1 MVLAHVLVLQ
11 LQLRS
16 ISPCRKNFFCRF
28 LQLCCSEPYH
38 SFSPAYKGTHKSTH
52 KTMSVFDSNESFNW
66 LCLVYDSSQRND
78 ALLNLGKNRQQF
90 EDLGP
95 VIWNSPG
102 QVTILLQEII
112 SVYPYVTGNSENT
125 ILTAEL
131 SNRVC
136 NVLVLFQCIA
146 LHPDTRMDLI
156 DAQIPSYLF
165 PFLQCAS
172 SSHAPINSKTE
183 LSESILKSREFE
195 YLKLTSLGVFGSLVK
210 SDSFEVIKYL
220 LSTEIVPQC
229 LKIMELS
236 SELSKT
242 VALFIFMRIILN
254 EHGLSYICLNEVR
267 LVSVINVLNS
277 MVSNIFSN
285 NSSNS
290 KGGYGSSD
298 NNSHPG
304 RILKNL
310 LRCYLRLCDD
320 LSVRSIVKEKIPASL
335 VIAADPQQQV
345 NQEYVQLLENVRAI
359 REIINEDAT
368 VNKLLKQLLEALGL
382 P

>member
-1 MVLAHVLVLQ
+1 
-11 LQLRS
+11 
-16 ISPCRKNFFCRF
+16 
-28 LQLCCSEPYH
+28 
-38 SFSPAYKGTHKSTH
+38 
-52 KTMSVFDSNESFNW
+52 
-66 LCLVYDSSQRND
+66 
-78 ALLNLGKNRQQF
+78 
-90 EDLGP
+90 
-95 VIWNSPG
+95 
-102 QVTILLQEII
+102 
-112 SVYPYVTGNSENT
+112 
-125 ILTAEL
+125 
-131 SNRVC
+131 C

-146 LHPDTRMDLI
+146 LHPDTKMELI
-156 DAQIPSYLF
+156 NAQIPSYLF
-165 PFLQCAS
+165 PFLQSATYDN
-172 SSHAPINSKTE
+172 PINNNLKQQIDM
-183 LSESILKSREFE
+183 SENILKSREFE

-229 LKIMELS
+229 LKIMEVS

-254 EHGLSYICLNEVR
+254 ENGLNYICLNEVR

-277 MVSNIFSN
+277 MVSNISPNSNSTNNNNSNTANANSN
-285 NSSNS
+285 NPNG
-290 KGGYGSSD
+290 KNGND
-298 NNSHPG
+298 NNAHPG

-335 VIAADPQQQV
+335 VIALDPQQQV
-345 NQEYVQLLENVRAI
+345 NQEYIQLYENVKAI
-359 REIINEDAT
+359 RGIISEDAT

>member
-1 MVLAHVLVLQ
+1 
-11 LQLRS
+11 
-16 ISPCRKNFFCRF
+16 
-28 LQLCCSEPYH
+28 
-38 SFSPAYKGTHKSTH
+38 
-52 KTMSVFDSNESFNW
+52 MSVFDSNESFNW
-66 LCLVYDSSQRND
+66 LCSVYDPALRND
-78 ALLNLGKNRQQF
+78 SLLNLGKNRQQF

-112 SVYPYVTGNSENT
+112 SLYPYLTGNSPSLV
-125 ILTAEL
+125 LTPEL

-146 LHPDTRMDLI
+146 LHPDTKMELI
-156 DAQIPSYLF
+156 NAQIPSYLF
-165 PFLQCAS
+165 PFLQSATNTTNN
-172 SSHAPINSKTE
+172 PINNNLKQQIDM
-183 LSESILKSREFE
+183 SENILKSREFE

-210 SDSFEVIKYL
+210 SDSFDVIKYL

-229 LKIMELS
+229 LKIMEVS

-254 EHGLSYICLNEVR
+254 ENGLNYICLNEVR

-277 MVSNIFSN
+277 MVSNISPTN
-285 NSSNS
+285 NSTNNNSNTANANNNNPNG
-290 KGGYGSSD
+290 KNGND
-298 NNSHPG
+298 NNAHPG

-335 VIAADPQQQV
+335 VIALDPQQQV
-345 NQEYVQLLENVRAI
+345 NQEYIQLYENVKAI
-359 REIINEDAT
+359 RGIISEDAT

>member
-1 MVLAHVLVLQ
+1 
-11 LQLRS
+11 
-16 ISPCRKNFFCRF
+16 
-28 LQLCCSEPYH
+28 
-38 SFSPAYKGTHKSTH
+38 
-52 KTMSVFDSNESFNW
+52 MSVFDSNDSFNW
-66 LCLVYDSSQRND
+66 LCSVYDPVHRNE

-112 SVYPYVTGNSENT
+112 ALYPYLTGNTPNFT
-125 ILTAEL
+125 LTPEL

-146 LHPDTRMDLI
+146 LHPETRMELI
-156 DAQIPSYLF
+156 NAQIPFYLF
-165 PFLQCAS
+165 PFLQCA
-172 SSHAPINSKTE
+172 APSQNGKVDISTA
-183 LSESILKSREFE
+183 ILKSREFE

-229 LKIMELS
+229 LKIMEVS

-254 EHGLSYICLNEVR
+254 ESGLNYICVNEVR
-267 LVSVINVLNS
+267 LISVINVLNS
-277 MVSNIFSN
+277 MITSIYFTHKDH
-285 NSSNS
+285 S
-290 KGGYGSSD
+290 KNGGGAND

-310 LRCYLRLCDD
+310 LRCYLRLCDEV
-320 LSVRSIVKEKIPASL
+320 SVRGTVKEKIPASL
-335 VIAADPQQQV
+335 VIAVDPQQQV
-345 NQEYVQLLENVRAI
+345 NKDYPQLYENVNAI
-359 REIINEDAT
+359 RDIINEDAT

-382 P
+382 L

>member
-1 MVLAHVLVLQ
+1 
-11 LQLRS
+11 
-16 ISPCRKNFFCRF
+16 
-28 LQLCCSEPYH
+28 
-38 SFSPAYKGTHKSTH
+38 
-52 KTMSVFDSNESFNW
+52 MSVFDSNDSFNW
-66 LCLVYDSSQRND
+66 LCSVYDPAQRNE

-112 SVYPYVTGNSENT
+112 SLYPYLTGNSSNL
-125 ILTAEL
+125 ILTPDL

-146 LHPDTRMDLI
+146 LHPDTRMELI
-156 DAQIPSYLF
+156 NAQIPSYLF
-165 PFLQCAS
+165 PFLQCAPPS
-172 SSHAPINSKTE
+172 SLTHGSKLT
-183 LSESILKSREFE
+183 LSASILKSREFE

-210 SDSFEVIKYL
+210 SDSFEVIKFL

-229 LKIMELS
+229 LKIMEVS

-254 EHGLSYICLNEVR
+254 ENGLKYICLNEVR

-277 MVSNIFSN
+277 MISNIHAN
-285 NSSNS
+285 NSEHGKNGNNSN
-290 KGGYGSSD
+290 D

-310 LRCYLRLCDD
+310 LRCYLRLCDEV
-320 LSVRSIVKEKIPASL
+320 SVRPTVKEKIPASL
-335 VIAADPQQQV
+335 VIAVDPHQV
-345 NQEYVQLLENVRAI
+345 VLQEYAQLHDNVNAI
-359 REIINEDAT
+359 RDIISEDAT
-368 VNKLLKQLLEALGL
+368 VSKLLKQLLEALGL